1 MNALPPFGPI
11 LLSTRRARV
20 AQSLRSAIL
29 GGAIAPGTPLVET
42 KVALK
47 FGVSRSSIREAI
59 RELIEQGL
67 LVYKPYSGTCVAK
80 IDEEAMT
87 ELCGVRCALERH
99 AFTLLWPHRND
110 NYREELI
117 ARHAATIRAIA
128 DGDLGAR
135 INAEMHFHNFA
146 YEFCGNSLLL
156 ELWQQLS
163 QRIQLGSTI
172 SQSADDG
179 PACKKSNARYL
190 RCALGNSLEAMLLEI
205 DRHVL
210 HGLNAVRRYLR
221 SAGPGRP
228 VRHDPAPPGPR
239 REKSRA
245 MPVAR
250 SESPRRPA
258 AAKALT

>member
-1 MNALPPFGPI
+1 
-11 LLSTRRARV
+11 
-20 AQSLRSAIL
+20 
-29 GGAIAPGTPLVET
+29 
-42 KVALK
+42 
-47 FGVSRSSIREAI
+47 
-59 RELIEQGL
+59 
-67 LVYKPYSGTCVAK
+67 
-80 IDEEAMT
+80 
-87 ELCGVRCALERH
+87 
-99 AFTLLWPHRND
+99 
-110 NYREELI
+110 
-117 ARHAATIRAIA
+117 
-128 DGDLGAR
+128 
-135 INAEMHFHNFA
+135 
-146 YEFCGNSLLL
+146 LLL

-221 SAGPGRP
+221 SAGPGRR

-239 REKSRA
+239 REKPRA

-258 AAKALT
+258 AVKALT